1 MTVSTPEFAPVREA
15 LLAALHEGADPL
27 AMARERSGVD
37 PLELLARL
45 PQARALPL
53 ARPGRP
59 AGRVAEVLAEAIARH
74 QAALAFEAEIA
85 EAVREL
91 GEAEGEDWT
100 WRVRQAR
107 LQLHEADRLAL
118 RALAEDEAESV
129 SGIQRLLEDEVYKAK
144 KRRRS
149 LPNQ

>member
-1 MTVSTPEFAPVREA
+1 MV
-15 LLAALHEGADPL
+15 
-27 AMARERSGVD
+27 
-37 PLELLARL
+37 ELLSRL

-53 ARPGRP
+53 ARPGQP
-59 AGRVAEVLAEAIARH
+59 AERVAEVLSEAISRH
-74 QAALAFEAEIA
+74 EAALAYEAEIS

-91 GEAEGEDWT
+91 DEAEGEDWT

-118 RALAEDEAESV
+118 RALGEDEGETV
-129 SGIQRLLEDEVYKAK
+129 SGIQRLLEDQVYKAK
-144 KRRRS
+144 KRRGS